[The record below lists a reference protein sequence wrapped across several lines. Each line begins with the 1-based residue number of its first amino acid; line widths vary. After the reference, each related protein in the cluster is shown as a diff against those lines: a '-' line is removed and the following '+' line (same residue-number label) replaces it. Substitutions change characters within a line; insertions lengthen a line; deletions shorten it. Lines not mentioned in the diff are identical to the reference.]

1 MNQVGDIILVYY
13 QDKPATYARIEAI
26 EPDVKKDWYQ
36 VTLLLLTFPAQTVT
50 WILRAEYISGDSFT
64 MGGQPMRLGE
74 IPWEPFKE
82 EQEIND
88 QTQEDKNKGKG
99 AKVISFTRKDPE
111 DLH

>member
-1 MNQVGDIILVYY
+1 MNREGDIILVYY

-50 WILRAEYISGDSFT
+50 WILREEYINGDSFT

-82 EQEIND
+82 EPEVRD
-88 QTQEDKNKGKG
+88 QTQERENKGKG
-99 AKVISFTRKDPE
+99 AKVISFTKKDPE